1 MMVVTSAP
9 LFAQGPLE
17 HFLGAFRRAITM
29 GIETQHERT
38 QPSHR
43 LPHSTFDGPF
53 RAAIENKDLPALA
66 DLLRAGEI
74 PERPQLLLRL
84 CLDPGQTG
92 LLRLA
97 LRNRLNPNAFVRR
110 DGERQTPLGIAL
122 LKRNFDA
129 ARALI
134 LYGARFEDEALL
146 STLFKPASWGLLAIT
161 HPDEVGARL
170 DEISSGNLPRLLEVA
185 LVWGRLELAAQVL
198 REIEARDM
206 HLAPVLDGCFRLFA
220 AFSNPRVLLFVVH
233 EANRAGFSYSHS
245 LSLALASA
253 IASGAKRTAERLLRI
268 GANPLPVPIL
278 MLHRGSRTQGWWC
291 ELEQRFK
298 LVALIQEAHKA
309 MPNTYLAALPRDLYV
324 LIGSFCATE
333 LPQG

>member
-1 MMVVTSAP
+1 MMVVASAP
-9 LFAQGPLE
+9 LFAQGPFE
-17 HFLGAFRRAITM
+17 HFLGAFRRAIIM
-29 GIETQHERT
+29 DLETQDERT
-38 QPSHR
+38 QPVHR
-43 LPHSTFDGPF
+43 LPHSTFEGPF

-66 DLLRAGEI
+66 ALLRAGEI
-74 PERPQLLLRL
+74 PERPRMLLRL
-84 CLDPGQTG
+84 CLEPGQTG

-97 LRNRLNPNAFVRR
+97 LRNRFNPNLFVQR
-110 DGERQTPLGIAL
+110 DGDHQTPLSIAL

-134 LYGARFEDEALL
+134 LYGARFDDEALL

-161 HPDEVGARL
+161 HPDAVGMRL
-170 DEISSGNLPRLLEVA
+170 NEISSGNLPRLLEVA
-185 LVWGRLELAAQVL
+185 LVWDRLELAGRAL

-206 HLAPVLDGCFRLFA
+206 HLAPVFDGCFKLFA
-220 AFSNPRVLLFVVH
+220 AFSNPRVLLFVMQ
-233 EANRAGFSYSHS
+233 EADRAGFSYSHS

-253 IASGAKRTAERLLRI
+253 IASGAKRTTERLLRI
-268 GANPLPVPIL
+268 GANPLPVRIL
-278 MLHRGSRTQGWWC
+278 MLHRGSRAQGWRC

-298 LVALIQEAHKA
+298 LVALIQEAQKA
-309 MPNTYLAALPRDLYV
+309 MPDTYLAKLPKDLYT